1 MPSLRRPSMCPPAS
15 GSPARSPS
23 CGTRIRAPVIRGLT
37 GALTAGPLSRM
48 ASPRSL
54 ESVRAALAPRLWF
67 SSFPDNSTVDCVIR
81 RAGTRPGVDPRPM
94 VAGSAGG
101 MRQSIRS
108 GSASGSLVSPAV
120 ATTRSP

>member
-1 MPSLRRPSMCPPAS
+1 
-15 GSPARSPS
+15 
-23 CGTRIRAPVIRGLT
+23 
-37 GALTAGPLSRM
+37 M

-81 RAGTRPGVDPRPM
+81 RAGTRPGVDPRSM
-94 VAGSAGG
+94 VVGSAGG

-108 GSASGSLVSPAV
+108 GSASESLVSPAV